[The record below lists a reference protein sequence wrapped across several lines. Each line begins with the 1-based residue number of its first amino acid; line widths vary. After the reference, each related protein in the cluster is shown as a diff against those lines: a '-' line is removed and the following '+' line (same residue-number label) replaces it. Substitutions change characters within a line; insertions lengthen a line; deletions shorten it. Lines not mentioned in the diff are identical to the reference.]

1 MTREDDFIR
10 QLEGYL
16 DDYEGLTPLPDATR
30 DAIRAQLPKTR
41 QIGSL
46 TGPMRYLS
54 MSMSIPAPARY
65 GLAAAVVAAA
75 VLGAA
80 VFSRN
85 GGIGADGTPTPVPT
99 ATSVPTPT
107 PEPTPELLEPG
118 AIAPAADV
126 DSSYRLLQAGTY
138 HVDLGMRV
146 SFTVPAGWGEFAYTS
161 EKSQIN
167 LNNDS
172 GDGELS
178 FEIVE
183 NVSAGSCTDELL
195 DPPVGPSVD
204 DLVTALSAMEGF
216 DVSPVTDVTIDGYRG
231 KQFTMTAPT
240 SSGCDILTWATSTRQ
255 NGVGLGEVNHVRI
268 LDVDGA
274 RLLIG
279 LAHPSDPGI
288 QREVDGILDSIQI
301 RP

>member
-1 MTREDDFIR
+1 MTREDDFIG
-10 QLEGYL
+10 QVEGYL

-30 DAIRAQLPKTR
+30 DAIRAQLPRTR

-46 TGPMRYLS
+46 PGLMRYLS

-65 GLAAAVVAAA
+65 GLVAAAVVAAVA
-75 VLGAA
+75 LGAS
-80 VFSRN
+80 VFGLGSNR
-85 GGIGADGTPTPVPT
+85 GTGDSATPTPTSTSTPT
-99 ATSVPTPT
+99 ST

-118 AIAPAADV
+118 AIEPAADS
-126 DSSYRLLQAGTY
+126 DNSFRNLQAGKY
-138 HVDLGMRV
+138 HVDLPMRIT
-146 SFTVPAGWGEFAYTS
+146 FTVPAGWGQWAYTS
-161 EKSQIN
+161 ERSQLN
-167 LNNDS
+167 LTGPN
-172 GDGELS
+172 GGELS

-216 DVSPVTDVTIDGYRG
+216 DVSPVTNVEIDGYRG
-231 KQFTMTAPT
+231 KQFTLTAPT
-240 SSGCDILTWATSTRQ
+240 SGCEIRTWATSTRL

-279 LAHPSDPGI
+279 LAPPDDPAD
-288 QREVDGILDSIQI
+288 QREFDGILDSIRI
-301 RP
+301 TP